1 MTCRPDNANTAR
13 QEITPMAA
21 NDPMKQI
28 ETFTADAQKTMN
40 EQVEKVSKSFEDIA
54 TFNQE
59 TFDAL
64 IKSQNLAAK
73 AAEELNAEIVAFSK
87 KSMEESVAHAKAL
100 TSAQTVSE
108 FIEKQAGFTKM
119 TLDSLIAQSTK
130 MNEMMLDAMKGTF
143 EPMTARMNAAVDMV
157 KSQTAA

>member
-1 MTCRPDNANTAR
+1 
-13 QEITPMAA
+13 MAA

-28 ETFTADAQKTMN
+28 EAFTTDAQKSMT

-100 TSAQTVSE
+100 ASSQTLSDL
-108 FIEKQAGFTKM
+108 IEKQAGFAKIS
-119 TLDSLIAQSTK
+119 LDSMIAQSTK
-130 MNEMMLDAMKGTF
+130 MNEMMIDAMKGAF
-143 EPMTARMNAAVDMV
+143 EPVTARMNAAVDMV
-157 KSQTAA
+157 KAQTAA

>member
-1 MTCRPDNANTAR
+1 
-13 QEITPMAA
+13 MAA
-21 NDPMKQI
+21 KDPMKQI
-28 ETFTADAQKTMN
+28 ETLTADAQKTVN
-40 EQVEKVSKSFEDIA
+40 EQVEKASKSFEEMA
-54 TFNQE
+54 SFNQE

-73 AAEELNAEIVAFSK
+73 AAEELNAELVAFSK

-119 TLDSLIAQSTK
+119 SLDSLIAQSTK
-130 MNEMMLDAMKGTF
+130 MNDMMIGAMKGF
-143 EPMTARMNAAVDMV
+143 AEPMTARMHAAVDMI
-157 KSQTAA
+157 KGQTA

>member
-13 QEITPMAA
+13 QEMTPMAA

-40 EQVEKVSKSFEDIA
+40 EQVEKVSKSFEDMA

-59 TFDAL
+59 TLDAL

-73 AAEELNAEIVAFSK
+73 AAEELNAEFVAFSK